1 MVGLSRN
8 LKNTGA
14 SATAELKGAIA
25 AAMAEVWDIKTEHP
39 GEKLEE
45 AMVPGVLAAL
55 RGIIEEGGCLYV
67 APQPEPE
74 PVVEEEPSEEAEAAR
89 AARMLRIAQNP
100 AGIRDMTLD
109 AALNHMWDVLDK
121 DQHLHWGEGGFT
133 FDTANRG
140 YRGKDTCPNPLFAT
154 CNMEHPFW
162 CVGFRAPS
170 ACACVS
176 ACVRACVRECVSA

>member
-14 SATAELKGAIA
+14 SATAELKGAIG

-39 GEKLEE
+39 GEKLKEV
-45 AMVPGVLAAL
+45 MVPGVLAAL
-55 RGIIEEGGCLYV
+55 RGMVEEGGCLYV

-109 AALNHMWDVLDK
+109 TALNHMWDVLDK
-121 DQHLHWGEGGFT
+121 TQQQKIKNLTKCCD
-133 FDTANRG
+133 
-140 YRGKDTCPNPLFAT
+140 LF
-154 CNMEHPFW
+154 
-162 CVGFRAPS
+162 
-170 ACACVS
+170 
-176 ACVRACVRECVSA
+176 